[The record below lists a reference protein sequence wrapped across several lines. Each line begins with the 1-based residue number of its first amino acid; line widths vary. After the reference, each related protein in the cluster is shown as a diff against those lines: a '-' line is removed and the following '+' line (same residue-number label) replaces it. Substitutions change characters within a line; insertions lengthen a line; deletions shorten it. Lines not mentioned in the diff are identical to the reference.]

1 MPKMRF
7 WNGTVWVALDAQDAD
22 TVDGKHASDFA
33 PVTHVGA
40 GASAH
45 ALATPT
51 IAGFISGPDK
61 DKLDKI
67 AAGAQVN
74 QNAFSNM
81 KIGADIIAADNVT
94 DTLEFVAGS
103 NITFVTDIVN
113 DRIIISSAGSSA
125 TGEMNQNA
133 FSAVRIGGTQLDADN
148 TMDVLNFVAG
158 TNIALT
164 PDTVTDTVTIALTGK
179 VGDADTVDGQHAS
192 AFATAAQAT
201 DLIKKT
207 SNYRSYASS
216 KDGVGIFTVVE
227 YKRTDATLY
236 MRSTL
241 STPDGNG
248 NYTKAT
254 WQVYNDAGTTL
265 VDTIVWTLGYDAN
278 GDLIS
283 KVV

>member
-33 PVTHVGA
+33 PANHVGA

-51 IAGFISGPDK
+51 IAGFISGPNQ

-74 QNAFSNM
+74 QSAFSNV

-103 NITFVTDIVN
+103 NITLTPDITN

-133 FSAVRIGGTQLDADN
+133 FSSVKIGGTQLDADN
-148 TMDVLNFVAG
+148 TMDILNLVAG
-158 TNIALT
+158 TNISLT
-164 PDTVTDTVTIALTGK
+164 PDSATDTITIGLTGK
-179 VGDADTVDGQHAS
+179 LGDADTLDGQHAS
-192 AFATAAQAT
+192 AFATAVQVA
-201 DLIKKT
+201 DLIKQ
-207 SNYRSYASS
+207 NDRYEVFSS
-216 KDGVGIFTVVE
+216 VKDTLGVFTVVD
-227 YKRTDATLY
+227 YKRLDNTLY
-236 MRSTL
+236 MKSTL
-241 STPDGNG
+241 STPDANG
-248 NYTKAT
+248 NYTRVT
-254 WQVYNDAGTTL
+254 WQVYNDTGL
-265 VDTIVWTLGYDAN
+265 SIVETVIWTLAYDAN
-278 GDLIS
+278 GGLIS